1 MGKKAVIISANMSY
15 ETIPELNVIALAGGV
30 GGARMACGLAAL
42 LPPERLT
49 VIVNTGDDFTHWGL
63 TICPDIDTVLYNLA
77 GLANPKTGWGLRAES
92 YTCLAAVEKLGGP
105 GWFRLGD
112 RDLATH
118 LMRTEMLRG
127 GARLTEATRRLADNL
142 GIRHA
147 VLPMSDTPCPTIVIS
162 DEGELDFQTYFVQ
175 RACEPPVRAL
185 RWENADTAEA
195 TPEVQAALEKA
206 DLVVICPSNP
216 FVSIDP
222 ILNLPGVR
230 AAVRSIPTLAISPIL
245 GGRTIKGPAAKMFAE
260 LGHATAPTARDVAA
274 YYQDLLDGFVLD
286 QLDSDLTS
294 QIEAL
299 GVKAAAMPTL
309 MLDLARQTQVARGML
324 KFGARLAKKMS

>member
-1 MGKKAVIISANMSY
+1 MTYASN
-15 ETIPELNVIALAGGV
+15 PELNVIALAGGV

-63 TICPDIDTVLYNLA
+63 KICPDIDTVLYNLA
-77 GLANPKTGWGLRAES
+77 GLANPKTGWGLRDES
-92 YTCLAAVEKLGGP
+92 YDCLTAVEALGGP

-118 LMRTEMLRG
+118 LMRSEMLLG
-127 GARLTEATRRLADNL
+127 GASLTTATRQLAQNL
-142 GIRHA
+142 GIRPA

-162 DEGELDFQTYFVQ
+162 DEGELDFQTYFVL
-175 RACEPPVRAL
+175 RACEPPVRGL
-185 RWENADTAEA
+185 RWENADSAQT
-195 TPEVQAALEKA
+195 TPEVQSALDKA

-230 AAVRSIPTLAISPIL
+230 AALRSIPTLAVSPIL

-260 LGHATAPTARDVAA
+260 LGHAAAPTARDVAA
-274 YYQDLLDGFVLD
+274 YYQDLLDGFILD
-286 QLDSDLTS
+286 QLDSDLTT

-309 MLDLARQTQVARGML
+309 MLDLAHQKQVARGLL
-324 KFGARLAKKMS
+324 KFGARLAKKAR